1 MGAIARWRTHRFWG
15 EGVIDKVKSAVRQ
28 LLKRKVI
35 GRPLVRLR
43 FRMSRLSTR
52 IMAIMLFPLVLFFVG
67 LFSIDQ
73 YRTTLIQSEF
83 TALERQGFTLARSLA
98 LAQSEIDGGLARRRL
113 SPETM
118 NHLLPLVGYGT
129 ELRARVFR
137 TDGWLL
143 ADTARSGD
151 GGEARL
157 QRRRPAGNWER
168 SSRYFQAMMRRAAG
182 MIGSDRTLPV
192 YREGRQQSA
201 NDYNEVLLA
210 LAGEPAR
217 QLRQDRRG
225 RLVLSV
231 AVPIQD
237 LRLVRGALLVSISGG
252 KIEEEIAEVN
262 VVFIQLFGIVTLIT
276 IALSAYLARSITT
289 PITYLAAE
297 ADNLRRSRDLSAR
310 MQRLPRRRDEI
321 GRLSESL
328 IELTDELQKRMA
340 ATAGFAADVSPEL
353 KNPLSSLRS
362 ATETISRI
370 SDQKQQKKLMNII
383 LRDVVRLD
391 RLITDI
397 SRASRLDNEMA
408 GESATKI
415 DLRDL
420 VDNFVA
426 ARQPTTESHTL
437 SFDAVDDPVLVN
449 VQYGRLVQILDNL
462 LGNAVSF
469 APPGTTISFSV
480 DMTETGKA
488 SLAVRDKGP
497 GIPPDRLE
505 EVFNRF
511 YSERPAGEAF
521 GEHSGLG
528 LSIAQQIARGY
539 GGNLVVRNEDGACFT
554 LTLPCV
560 SP

>member
-1 MGAIARWRTHRFWG
+1 MGGLQRMVPTVKAKLKSLVRRLLARG
-15 EGVIDKVKSAVRQ
+15 S
-28 LLKRKVI
+28 I

-52 IMAIMLFPLVLFFVG
+52 IMAIMLVPLVLFIIG

-73 YRTTLIQSEF
+73 YRTTLIRSEF

-137 TDGWLL
+137 HDGWLL
-143 ADTARSGD
+143 ADTARAGD
-151 GGEARL
+151 GSGRARLRRREARGPL
-157 QRRRPAGNWER
+157 QR
-168 SSRYFQAMMRRAAG
+168 SSDYFQAIMRRAAG
-182 MIGSDRTLPV
+182 MIGSNLALPV
-192 YREGRQQSA
+192 YRERARQQAS
-201 NDYNEVLLA
+201 DYDEVLMA

-217 QLRQDRRG
+217 QLRRDPRG

-237 LRLVRGALLVSISGG
+237 LRLVRGALMVSIGGG
-252 KIEEEIAEVN
+252 KIEKEIADVN
-262 VVFIQLFGIVTLIT
+262 VVFIQLFGIVLLIT
-276 IALSAYLARSITT
+276 IALSIYLARSITT
-289 PITYLAAE
+289 PITYLANE

-310 MQRLPRRRDEI
+310 VQRLPRRRDEI
-321 GRLSESL
+321 GKLSESL
-328 IELTDELQKRMA
+328 IDMTDELQKRMSA
-340 ATAGFAADVSPEL
+340 NAGFAADVAHEL

-362 ATETISRI
+362 AAETISRI
-370 SDQKQQKKLMNII
+370 SDPEQQQKLMNVI
-383 LRDVVRLD
+383 LRDVGRLD

-408 GESATKI
+408 TESASVI

-420 VDNFVA
+420 VTNFVE
-426 ARQPTTESHTL
+426 ARQTTTDTHRLE
-437 SFDAVDDPVLVN
+437 AVVSDVPVTVLVHD
-449 VQYGRLVQILDNL
+449 GRIVQILDNL

-469 APPGTTISFSV
+469 APADGRISFSI
-480 DMTETGKA
+480 DLGDDGMA
-488 SLAVRDKGP
+488 RLQVRDQGP
-497 GIPPDRLE
+497 GIPPGRLQE
-505 EVFNRF
+505 IFTRF
-511 YSERPAGEAF
+511 YSERPESEAF

-528 LSIAQQIARGY
+528 LSIAQQIAHGY
-539 GGNLVVRNEDGACFT
+539 GGDLVASNEGGACFT
-554 LTLPCV
+554 LSLPV
-560 SP
+560 AKT

>member
-1 MGAIARWRTHRFWG
+1 
-15 EGVIDKVKSAVRQ
+15 
-28 LLKRKVI
+28 
-35 GRPLVRLR
+35 
-43 FRMSRLSTR
+43 
-52 IMAIMLFPLVLFFVG
+52 MLFPLVLFFVG

-73 YRTTLIQSEF
+73 YSTTLIQSEF

-168 SSRYFQAMMRRAAG
+168 YSRYFQAMMRRAAG

-217 QLRQDRRG
+217 QLRKDRRG

-276 IALSAYLARSITT
+276 IALSVYLARSITT

-340 ATAGFAADVSPEL
+340 ATAGFAADVSHEL

-437 SFDAVDDPVLVN
+437 SFDAVYDPVLVN
-449 VQYGRLVQILDNL
+449 VQDGRLVQILDNL

-480 DMTETGKA
+480 GMTETGEA

>member
-1 MGAIARWRTHRFWG
+1 MVPAVKAKLKSLVRRLLSRGA
-15 EGVIDKVKSAVRQ
+15 
-28 LLKRKVI
+28 I

-43 FRMSRLSTR
+43 FRMSRLSTK
-52 IMAIMLFPLVLFFVG
+52 IMAIMLVPLVLFFIG

-73 YRTTLIQSEF
+73 YRTTLIRSEF

-137 TDGWLL
+137 HDGWLL
-143 ADTARSGD
+143 ADTARAGD
-151 GGEARL
+151 GGGRARL
-157 QRRRPAGNWER
+157 RRHAARGPWQR
-168 SSRYFQAMMRRAAG
+168 SSDYFQAIMRRAAG
-182 MIGSDRTLPV
+182 MIGSDLALPL
-192 YREGRQQSA
+192 YRERASQQA
-201 NDYNEVLLA
+201 TDYDEVLLA

-217 QLRQDRRG
+217 QLRRDRRG

-237 LRLVRGALLVSISGG
+237 LRLVRGALLVSIGGG
-252 KIEEEIAEVN
+252 KIEKEIADVN
-262 VVFIQLFGIVTLIT
+262 VVFIQLFGIVLLIT
-276 IALSAYLARSITT
+276 IALSVYLARSITT
-289 PITYLAAE
+289 PITYLANE

-321 GRLSESL
+321 GKLSESL
-328 IELTDELQKRMA
+328 IDLTDELQKRMA
-340 ATAGFAADVSPEL
+340 ATAGFAADVAHEL

-362 ATETISRI
+362 AAETISRI
-370 SDQKQQKKLMNII
+370 SDPEQQQRLMNVI
-383 LRDVVRLD
+383 LRDVARLD

-408 GESATKI
+408 LESANVI

-420 VDNFVA
+420 VTNFVE
-426 ARQPTTESHTL
+426 ARQTTTDTHRLAAEV
-437 SFDAVDDPVLVN
+437 AEAPVTVS
-449 VQYGRLVQILDNL
+449 VHDGRLVQILDNL

-469 APPGTTISFSV
+469 SPADSQITFTVERGE
-480 DMTETGKA
+480 DGMA
-488 SLAVRDKGP
+488 RLMVRDQGP
-497 GIPPDRLE
+497 GIPPGRLQ

-511 YSERPAGEAF
+511 YTERPAGEAF

-528 LSIAQQIARGY
+528 LSIAQQIAHGY
-539 GGNLVVRNEDGACFT
+539 GGDLVASNDEGACFT
-554 LTLPCV
+554 LSLPMAEV
-560 SP
+560 